1 MAISSAMY
9 NGVSG
14 MNSFSTALEVTSD
27 NVANAGTTGFKSNTA
42 RFGDMVSSYYNTQSK
57 DTDRRGSGSMVMKIA
72 TDYAQGPMMN
82 TSSWSDMAINGPGY
96 FCLAKTID
104 ANGNVDGKSF
114 YSRDGS
120 FYMDKDGY
128 LVNSQGYHVLGSD
141 NGRGVPIRIE
151 MNPSDPVYANY
162 YVDNTG
168 QIWGYHVNPPDDTR
182 LSVVHSEA
190 VGTLAPVYD
199 QDGVLDPFVPQEE
212 VGLTFGTFSIDSQGR
227 WTYDLDP
234 DNAQVQGLGDGQT
247 LTETIT
253 VVTDGGGT
261 ETIDITIV
269 GPNDVTTAAWWDPQ
283 RIANP
288 VQIVIFP
295 NEGGLIRQGG
305 NLFLPGPT
313 SKDAVDV
320 TLNPALRGD
329 IAGFTLENSNVD
341 LAREMVNMIIYQAS
355 YNANTKSIT
364 TSRDMLDTTINLIR

>member
-1 MAISSAMY
+1 MAISSSMY

-27 NVANAGTTGFKSNTA
+27 NVANSGTTGFKSNTA

-72 TDYAQGPMMN
+72 TDYAQGPMVN

-96 FCLAKTID
+96 FCLAKSID
-104 ANGNVDGKSF
+104 ADGAVEGKSF

-141 NGRGVPIRIE
+141 DGRGVPIRVE
-151 MNPSDPVYANY
+151 ENPSDPVYTNY
-162 YVDNTG
+162 YVDNVG
-168 QIWGYHVNPPDDTR
+168 QIWGYHVNPPDETR
-182 LSVVHSEA
+182 LNVEHSEA
-190 VGTLAPVYD
+190 SGTLALVYD
-199 QDGVLDPFVPQEE
+199 EDGELDPFDPQDEQ
-212 VGLTFGTFSIDSQGR
+212 VWDYGTFSIDAQGR
-227 WTYDLDP
+227 WTYALDINN
-234 DNAQVQGLGDGQT
+234 DDVQELVNGQT

-253 VVTDGGGT
+253 VTTGSGET
-261 ETIDITIV
+261 ETIDLTIV

-283 RIANP
+283 KIENP

-320 TLNPALRGD
+320 TRDPALRGD
-329 IAGFTLENSNVD
+329 INGYTLENSNVD
-341 LAREMVNMIIYQAS
+341 LAKEMVNMIIYQAS
-355 YNANTKSIT
+355 YNANTKTIT